1 MRSVICGLL
10 TVLVC
15 LAAIVAAS
23 PASDG
28 PFAHRGNDSGSC
40 AGGQC
45 AGGQCDNGQCAG
57 GQCERNGKHRRPI
70 DVNVNV
76 SPTPVVIQ
84 NPPARPSEE
93 KPAAKPDL
101 GMAAVTVAVAAIFA
115 VALLGALAAGFHTRA
130 AQSRRS
136 AEPARR
142 GRTI

>member
-70 DVNVNV
+70 DVNVDV

-130 AQSRRS
+130 GAKQAKR
-136 AEPARR
+136 
-142 GRTI
+142 